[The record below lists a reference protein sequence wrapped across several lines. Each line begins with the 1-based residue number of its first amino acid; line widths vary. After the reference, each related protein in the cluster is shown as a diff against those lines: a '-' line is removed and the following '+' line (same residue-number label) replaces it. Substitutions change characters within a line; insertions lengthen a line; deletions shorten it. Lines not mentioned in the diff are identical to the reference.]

1 MLMKLILIG
10 RLKDKSLEEHCQE
23 YLRRLRAY
31 GKVETV
37 VLPDS
42 DPGSEAKLIRREL
55 DRDRGA
61 EIIVL
66 GEEGR
71 EYTTVEL
78 AKKLPAA
85 DRKLVFIVGGPY
97 GVAEEIKRGSA
108 WIWSLSKMTFP
119 HEVARLLLCE
129 QLYRVYNL
137 AHGGSYHHLSDAQK
151 HASGK

>member
-78 AKKLPAA
+78 SKSCPPPTGSWSSSSAAPTASRKKSNGEAP
-85 DRKLVFIVGGPY
+85 GSGPC
-97 GVAEEIKRGSA
+97 R
-108 WIWSLSKMTFP
+108 
-119 HEVARLLLCE
+119 R
-129 QLYRVYNL
+129 
-137 AHGGSYHHLSDAQK
+137 
-151 HASGK
+151 